1 MQNRRL
7 IQRKLTDQRSTAV
20 ELTSIGCKQLKRA
33 LPVQAVRYMLAD
45 FMKKLQNLT

>member
-7 IQRKLTDQRSTAV
+7 IQRKLTDQRSTVV

-45 FMKKLQNLT
+45 SMKKLQNLI